1 MKKIIRWSAISLGFT
16 LAFLGIMFLHFFI
29 TSEGDYKVEQT
40 VEQNPSLPHIHIG
53 TTLLHAETFGNDT
66 NEVVIVLHGG
76 PGMDFRYLLPLQ
88 TLADNYFIVFYDQRG
103 TGLSP
108 RVGASELSMEQMR
121 SDLHQVVQLYAEGR
135 KVNLIGHSWGAVLAS
150 VYANAYPDKVHK
162 IVLAEPWIL
171 PIKDDPAIREL
182 GKCWFESLHVKGPDR
197 QADSDYILYAR
208 MHKTPETDQ
217 SLADYWRY
225 GSLAR
230 ITLLNDP
237 LCKEGRPNLE
247 YLNSYQTIFDKILF
261 IAGEDHAVP
270 LENFLI
276 NPMDFTHKVRKVTIE
291 NTGHL
296 FGENIEKTIRE
307 IRTFL
312 TENSL

>member
-1 MKKIIRWSAISLGFT
+1 MKKIIRWSALILAFIV
-16 LAFLGIMFLHFFI
+16 AFLGIMFLHFFI
-29 TSEGDYKVEQT
+29 TSEGDYVVEQT

-53 TTLLHAETFGNDT
+53 TTFLHAETFGKET

-76 PGMDFRYLLPLQ
+76 PGMDFRQLLPLQ

-108 RVGASELSMEQMR
+108 RVEASELSMEQMR

-150 VYANAYPDKVHK
+150 IYANAYPHKVNK
-162 IVLAEPWIL
+162 IVLAEPWVL
-171 PIKDDPAIREL
+171 PIQNNPDIREL

-208 MHKTPETDQ
+208 THNIPEANQ
-217 SLADYWRY
+217 SYADYWRY

-230 ITLLNDP
+230 KSLLNDP
-237 LCKEGRPNLE
+237 LCKEGRPNHE
-247 YLNSYQTIFDKILF
+247 YLISYHTIFDKILF
-261 IAGEDHAVP
+261 VAGEDHAVP
-270 LENFLI
+270 LEDYLI
-276 NPMDFTHKVRKVTIE
+276 NPLDFTHKVRQVTIE
-291 NTGHL
+291 NTEYL
-296 FGENIEKTIRE
+296 FGENNEETIHE